1 MKHSI
6 IDAHNALP
14 LLLLG
19 FKRNPEDWHQLMFSI
34 MVDVGVLV
42 VLSVK
47 VFVALMPQKLHLW
60 ICAAGKWEGII
71 LPLGPDVVK
80 VWSNV

>member
-1 MKHSI
+1 MKHSVI
-6 IDAHNALP
+6 EVHNALL

-19 FKRNPEDWHQLMFSI
+19 FGSNSEDWHQLMFGI
-34 MVDVGVLV
+34 LVNVGVLV
-42 VLSVK
+42 VSGAK
-47 VFVALMPQKLHLW
+47 IFVALMPQKLHLW
-60 ICAAGKWEGII
+60 ICAAGKWEGID